1 MSEVETDNAP
11 AEAVDNAPAEQVETP
26 KFGDL
31 LQHAPDEYKDAKT
44 WEKFRDVDMP
54 TALKAI
60 VDMDRYTG
68 KKGDIP
74 QEGATP
80 EELAE
85 FAGKLGL
92 SEASFAEGE
101 KIELDDTFG
110 DQRGEL
116 EGFYTD
122 YVSGFMEKVAEAFK
136 ANPTLGAVKQAAIE
150 YAKQDAM
157 NSKQSGIEAQAA
169 QKEEFNS
176 AAQRL
181 GVTPEELNR
190 VNTEFVAKMGNDQM
204 TQHELIYKFATETSN
219 SQTLKGSL
227 TSTTVGKQTRMQEIY
242 DNPAFWNKTS
252 ENATEHARLVE
263 EHTKLFDALQKQ
275 A

>member
-1 MSEVETDNAP
+1 MSEVETPVEAP
-11 AEAVDNAPAEQVETP
+11 VEAAAPVEAEVP

-44 WEKFRDVDMP
+44 WDKFRDVDMS

-68 KKGDIP
+68 KRGDIP

-80 EELAE
+80 EEMADFAE
-85 FAGKLGL
+85 KLG
-92 SEASFAEGE
+92 ASKVAFEEGE
-101 KIELDDTFG
+101 KVELDDTFG
-110 DQRGEL
+110 DDRGEL

-157 NSKQSGIEAQAA
+157 NSKQAGVENQAA
-169 QKEEFNS
+169 QKEEFKS

-190 VNTEFVAKMGNDQM
+190 VNSEFVAKMGDDKM
-204 TQHELIYKFATETSN
+204 TQHELMYKFATETSN

-227 TSTTVGKQTRMQEIY
+227 TSTSVGKQTRMAEIY
-242 DNPAFWNKTS
+242 DNQAFWNKTP
-252 ENATEHARLVE
+252 ENASEHARLVA